1 MQIQQFYTLNQ
12 IIIDTLA
19 ENPEANNYAFDKPE
33 QWQVQFLQSEVTA
46 SMVFSV

>member
-19 ENPEANNYAFDKPE
+19 ENPEANNALDKPE